1 MRETSKVFA
10 RLCKLSDEHSTREST
25 LAQTSPSNESTIDVN
40 TFLQA
45 DFHIMLETIRNNLST
60 RNVIRELY
68 DVKHSQ
74 SGNRITLPSVG
85 GKDTDL
91 NLANETLQY
100 LLNLFLNQKETSEKI
115 FIGGDQKTMHITM
128 CLKK

>member
-1 MRETSKVFA
+1 M
-10 RLCKLSDEHSTREST
+10 
-25 LAQTSPSNESTIDVN
+25 N

-60 RNVIRELY
+60 RNAIRELY

-85 GKDTDL
+85 GKDTDP
-91 NLANETLQY
+91 NLANEILQY

-115 FIGGDQKTMHITM
+115 FIGGDQKTMRITM